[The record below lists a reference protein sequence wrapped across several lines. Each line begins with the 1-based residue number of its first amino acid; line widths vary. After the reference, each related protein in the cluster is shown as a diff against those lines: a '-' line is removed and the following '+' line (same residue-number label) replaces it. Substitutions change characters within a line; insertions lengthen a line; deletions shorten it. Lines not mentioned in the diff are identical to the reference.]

1 MYEYSLFQVL
11 EGERPLASQNTKLGQ
26 FDMGG
31 IPLRP
36 AGEVKIE
43 VTFSLDEDSILHVT
57 AVETSKGVSKALTIK
72 NDKGTVSYTGSQ
84 NTIQYRKN
92 FDHPCFIS
100 SNKCFLFTMII

>member
-1 MYEYSLFQVL
+1 MCKTSLFNFQVL

-26 FDMGG
+26 FSMGG

-36 AGEVKIE
+36 AGEVQIE

-72 NDKGTVSYTGSQ
+72 NDKGILDHKIGYNTG
-84 NTIQYRKN
+84 KM
-92 FDHPCFIS
+92 FIIHFLNS
-100 SNKCFLFTMII
+100 SHKLLFTIII